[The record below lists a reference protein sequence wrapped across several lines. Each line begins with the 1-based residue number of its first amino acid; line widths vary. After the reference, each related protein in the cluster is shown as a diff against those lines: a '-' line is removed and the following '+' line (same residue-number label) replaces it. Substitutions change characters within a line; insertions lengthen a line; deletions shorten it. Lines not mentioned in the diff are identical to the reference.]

1 MRPATLSLLA
11 LASLTLPA
19 CPDDPEG
26 TTLGT
31 TTTTGTTAAETG
43 QQITT
48 TAPDPTT
55 TLPPQTTTTTSSETN
70 DADSETDT
78 TDTAS
83 STGSASTSSTTA
95 PDTTGDTSTGGTTS
109 TGTGTTSNGTT
120 STSTTSN
127 GTTSTDTTSDDT
139 TSTSTP
145 ADDTTST
152 TDDGTTGDTDGG
164 EDLLECGWLLRSHIG
179 KVTLDHAGT
188 RFISRDPG
196 GHLALWDAA
205 AGTRV
210 ATFHGVDSA
219 ELADATLVYRSAGQ
233 LHVLDP
239 SDASELAVCPSGTI
253 WGLSTDGSYL
263 WTADNSG
270 IDLLELDCDLR
281 WTRAGML
288 ADARVLAVADG
299 VHAYDADLSPTAVTH
314 YDVTDGTITG
324 DPFLGT
330 FTSWFVD
337 VPRFWT
343 TQGNTKRI
351 YDVDNTVLKLGADIF
366 HGAGT
371 RYLGTG
377 VVRDVYTAPVIAQLG
392 DNYDAHGSVIL
403 TYDADDPQGTLRLVH
418 MDKDPMDPDE
428 PVSAPCCY
436 PMNYHWD
443 FAYAD
448 GAWVTANGLGF
459 VGDHQQRT
467 LTVGQID
474 GIAGGVAG
482 RVTIGTA
489 DLKVRVH
496 DIESTC
502 EAVHHPV
509 TITRNLAGGLATSSD
524 GTLLLAADRIP
535 LPMVQIPRWGTRFY
549 TLPEGT
555 LFHELTTEDKLDS
568 SGQHAVDD
576 NATIWSRVV
585 SGTGYSGR
593 IAFVPP
599 GNLLGGSSS
608 HVLSK
613 LAPDG
618 AHFATTDAFYTPG
631 GWSFATTSI
640 VRVEPKALVGVG
652 DGVPHGFIDD
662 EHLLVGHYGDNNVF
676 EGSDI
681 VGLDG
686 QPVQP
691 TTLPDIHHL
700 THVAT
705 GEIVVIVEPDNHAA
719 IYDPWTGT
727 LLWSSNRPDTT
738 AVVAGLDLIAVSDGA
753 DVELI
758 KWR

>member
-1 MRPATLSLLA
+1 MRPAALSLLA
-11 LASLTLPA
+11 LASLTA

-26 TTLGT
+26 TTPGSGE
-31 TTTTGTTAAETG
+31 TTGTTAGETG
-43 QQITT
+43 Q
-48 TAPDPTT
+48 PV
-55 TLPPQTTTTTSSETN
+55 TTTSPDATTTPSPLTTSTTET
-70 DADSETDT
+70 T
-78 TDTAS
+78 
-83 STGSASTSSTTA
+83 STTSSTAT
-95 PDTTGDTSTGGTTS
+95 D
-109 TGTGTTSNGTT
+109 TT
-120 STSTTSN
+120 STSTTADTGDTGTASTSN
-127 GTTSTDTTSDDT
+127 DATGTTADSAD
-139 TSTSTP
+139 TSTSTSTT

-164 EDLLECGWLLRSHIG
+164 EDLLECSWLLRSHIG
-179 KVTLDHAGT
+179 KVTVDHAGA

-219 ELADATLVYRSAGQ
+219 ELADDTLVYRSSGQ

-239 SDASELAVCPSGTI
+239 SDASELAVCPSATI

-509 TITRNLAGGLATSSD
+509 TITRNFAGGLATSSD

-585 SGTGYSGR
+585 SGTGYTGR

-686 QPVQP
+686 QPVQA

-700 THVAT
+700 TRVAT

-738 AVVAGLDLIAVSDGA
+738 AVVAGLDHIAVSDGA
-753 DVELI
+753 DVEVV

>member
-11 LASLTLPA
+11 LASLTA

-26 TTLGT
+26 TTPGTTGTPGTTATETSQPIT
-31 TTTTGTTAAETG
+31 TTTL
-43 QQITT
+43 
-48 TAPDPTT
+48 DPTT
-55 TLPPQTTTTTSSETN
+55 TLPSQTTTT
-70 DADSETDT
+70 ADT
-78 TDTAS
+78 TSTTSTGSTGDPETTSTDDT
-83 STGSASTSSTTA
+83 TGSASV
-95 PDTTGDTSTGGTTS
+95 GT
-109 TGTGTTSNGTT
+109 TGTTS
-120 STSTTSN
+120 S
-127 GTTSTDTTSDDT
+127 TSDDT
-139 TSTSTP
+139 TSTS
-145 ADDTTST
+145 DDP
-152 TDDGTTGDTDGG
+152 GTTGDTDGD
-164 EDLLECGWLLRSHIG
+164 EDPLECAWLLRSHVG
-179 KVTLDHAGT
+179 KVTVDHAGT

-219 ELADATLVYRSAGQ
+219 ELANDTLVYRAAGQ
-233 LHVLDP
+233 LHVVDP
-239 SDASELAVCPSGTI
+239 TDASELAVCPSGTI

-270 IDLLELDCDLR
+270 IDLLELDCGLR

-288 ADARVLAVADG
+288 ADAKVLAVADG
-299 VHAYDADLSPTAVTH
+299 MHAYDADLSPTAVTH
-314 YDVTDGTITG
+314 YDVTDGSITG

-337 VPRFWT
+337 VPRYWT
-343 TQGNTKRI
+343 SQGNTKRI

-371 RYLGTG
+371 RYAGTS
-377 VVRDVYTAPVIAQLG
+377 VVRDVYTDSAVAPLS

-403 TYDADDPQGTLRLVH
+403 TYNADDPQGSLRLVH

-428 PVSAPCCY
+428 PVSVPCCFR
-436 PMNYHWD
+436 MNYHWD

-489 DLKVRVH
+489 DLKIRVH
-496 DIESTC
+496 DILSTC
-502 EAVHHPV
+502 EAVDHPV
-509 TITRNLAGGLATSSD
+509 TITRNFAGGLATSSD

-535 LPMVQIPRWGTRFY
+535 KPMIQIPPWGTRFY
-549 TLPEGT
+549 HLPGGE
-555 LFHELTTEDKLDS
+555 LFHELITADKLDS
-568 SGQHAVDD
+568 SGLHAVDD
-576 NATIWSRVV
+576 NATIWARVV
-585 SGTGYSGR
+585 SGTGYSGT
-593 IAFVPP
+593 IAYVPP

-608 HVLSK
+608 HVLAK

-640 VRVEPKALVGVG
+640 VRVDPKELVGLG
-652 DGVPHGFIDD
+652 DGVPHGFIDA
-662 EHLLVGHYGDNNVF
+662 EHLLVGRYGDNNVF

-700 THVAT
+700 TRVAT

-719 IYDPWTGT
+719 IYDPWTST
-727 LLWSSNRPDTT
+727 LLWSAGRPDTT
-738 AVVAGLDLIAVSDGA
+738 AVVAGLDHIAVSDGA
-753 DVELI
+753 DVEII